1 MYVVVVVFVIHVSN
15 GGGVSRYIVR
25 RIGGVC
31 RRGDYGRS
39 SVVAAAAALRNSASG
54 SDVSNSSG
62 LTIKGT
68 FAPS

>member
-31 RRGDYGRS
+31 CRGSGDYGRG
-39 SVVAAAAALRNSASG
+39 SVVAAAAALMTAAVVATSSAAL
-54 SDVSNSSG
+54 VSVVI
-62 LTIKGT
+62 T
-68 FAPS
+68 